1 MKTKTTYLA
10 VTCIAALLVLA
21 GCAPDRRQPA
31 NLVVAVD
38 VSSPDE
44 GRLGEYGAVLF
55 RTQRSLPGGSSV
67 TVSTFSGGVQVVYSG
82 PPIASRGRFNEQIGE
97 ELLKSHKRDRAYG
110 TRTEAALAQAARAV
124 DSARAPTIVVVA
136 TDGGVEDQ
144 GPSVVQSIDE
154 SVSRLAASTNLRAIV
169 VFGVLPQ
176 HRELWQRWLAPLGD
190 RALVRGIN
198 DVDGAL
204 GVCLTGRDSE
214 GQS

>member
-1 MKTKTTYLA
+1 MKTKTTHLA

-21 GCAPDRRQPA
+21 DCAPDKRQPV
-31 NLVVAVD
+31 NLVAAVD

-55 RTQRSLPGGSSV
+55 RMQRSLPGGSSV
-67 TVSTFSGGVQVVYSG
+67 TVSTFSGGAQVVYSG

-97 ELLKSHKRDRAYG
+97 ELLRSHKRQRAYG
-110 TRTEAALAQAARAV
+110 TRTDAALSQAVRAV
-124 DSARAPTIVVVA
+124 ERATVPTIVVVA
-136 TDGGVEDQ
+136 TDGGIEDQ
-144 GPSVVQSIDE
+144 GPTVRRSLEE
-154 SVSRLAASTNLRAIV
+154 SVSRLAASSNLRAIV

-190 RALVRGIN
+190 RALVRGLN

-204 GVCLTGRDSE
+204 GVCLTGRGSE
-214 GQS
+214 EPS